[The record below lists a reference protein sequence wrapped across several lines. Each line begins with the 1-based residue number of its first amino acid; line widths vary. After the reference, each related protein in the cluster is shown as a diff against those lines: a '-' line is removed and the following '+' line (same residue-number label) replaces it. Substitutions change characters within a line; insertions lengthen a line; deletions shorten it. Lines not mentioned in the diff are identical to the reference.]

1 MRQDIERLLEIAA
14 KERPYASFFEWPDK
28 DQKELG
34 VVEELVTSLNARAGR
49 HFRNLRPQRP
59 DPPDC
64 ICEDADGKAIGV
76 EVSEIVCGIA
86 ASRSARGEKVYRV
99 WQPGELTDT
108 IRTRLEE
115 KDKKTFH
122 GGPYAS
128 LIVCLFTDEPALTHE
143 IALGEL
149 YPQSFGPFRQIS
161 EVYLLFSYDPGS
173 KSYPLIPLRLA
184 A

>member
-1 MRQDIERLLEIAA
+1 MRQDIERLVEIAA
-14 KERPYASFFEWPDK
+14 KARPYASFFEWPDK
-28 DQKELG
+28 EQKEHG
-34 VVEELVTSLNARAGR
+34 VVEELIASLNARAGR
-49 HFRNLRPQRP
+49 HLGNLRAQRP

-64 ICEDADGKAIGV
+64 ICEDAEGKAIGV

-86 ASRSARGEKVYRV
+86 ASKNARGEKVYRV

-128 LIVCLFTDEPALTHE
+128 IIVCLFTDEPALTHE
-143 IALGEL
+143 IAVGEL
-149 YPQSFGPFRQIS
+149 HPQSFGPFRQIS
-161 EVYLLFSYDPGS
+161 AAYLLFSYDPGS
-173 KSYPLIPLRLA
+173 KSYPLIPLQLA

>member
-1 MRQDIERLLEIAA
+1 MRQDIERLVEIAA
-14 KERPYASFFEWPDK
+14 KVRPYASFFEWPDK
-28 DQKELG
+28 EQKELG
-34 VVEELVTSLNARAGR
+34 VVEELIESLNVRAGR
-49 HFRNLRPQRP
+49 QLGNLRPQRP

-64 ICEDADGKAIGV
+64 ICEDADGQAIGV

-86 ASRSARGEKVYRV
+86 ASKNARGQKVYRV

-128 LIVCLFTDEPALTHE
+128 IIVCLFTAEPALARDTAAE
-143 IALGEL
+143 EL
-149 YPQSFGPFRQIS
+149 HPKSFGPFRQIS
-161 EVYLLFSYDPGS
+161 AAYLLFSYDPGS
-173 KSYPLIPLRLA
+173 KSYPLIRLRLA